1 MSFSQTLTARARPY
15 IEAQVQKPFL
25 QGLLNGDLPVDRFE
39 YWLKVDYPYLLNLAK
54 VQALGVVK
62 ADETEAMWA
71 MLELVQWTK
80 KEIASHEAHAARL
93 GIARDELI
101 SQWMSPLKYAY
112 TRHQLA
118 AAYQGALGE
127 ILSAILPCKWGY
139 GEVNRALVKRKA
151 IDPDNPYKDW
161 FSFYTAEAQSDSTR
175 LAMDLLDREARTSPA
190 KKLTKMENIFM
201 TSIRFE
207 TMLWD
212 EYYTKGTWET
222 H

>member
-1 MSFSQTLTARARPY
+1 MSFSQTLTAKVRPY

-25 QGLLNGDLPVDRFE
+25 QGLLSGDLPVDKFE

-62 ADETEAMWA
+62 ADDTEAMWV
-71 MLELVQWTK
+71 MLEMVQWTQ
-80 KEIASHEAHAARL
+80 KEIASHEAHATRL
-93 GIARDELI
+93 GVGREELV
-101 SQWMSPLKYAY
+101 SQRMSPLKYAY

-118 AAYQGALGE
+118 VAYHGSLGE

-139 GEVNRALVKRKA
+139 GEVNRTLVKRKA
-151 IDPDNPYKDW
+151 IDPDNPYKNW
-161 FSFYTAEAQSDSTR
+161 FSFYTAEAHSDSTR
-175 LAMDLLDREARTSPA
+175 LAMELLDREAHTRSA
-190 KKLTKMENIFM
+190 SQLKKMEDIFM
-201 TSIRFE
+201 TSVQFE